1 MTISTYEVVIYTGIF
16 LVPGFIIDEIVTTLK
31 PIKVYSDSVKALRY
45 IGYSVFNLTV
55 WFWLFY
61 LIKTAVDNSSVWY
74 FLLLE
79 LSLLAT
85 SAISGVVIGLIRKFE
100 LLRKLFARFDINIL
114 HPVPTA
120 WDYKFSEIYTEKWVI
135 VTLENDKHVYGKFGY
150 ASLASS
156 EKDERDIFLEEIW
169 SLGEDDNWKKRERT
183 DGVWIKATNIKMI
196 EFLN

>member
-1 MTISTYEVVIYTGIF
+1 
-16 LVPGFIIDEIVTTLK
+16 
-31 PIKVYSDSVKALRY
+31 
-45 IGYSVFNLTV
+45 
-55 WFWLFY
+55 
-61 LIKTAVDNSSVWY
+61 
-74 FLLLE
+74 
-79 LSLLAT
+79 
-85 SAISGVVIGLIRKFE
+85 
-100 LLRKLFARFDINIL
+100 
-114 HPVPTA
+114 VPTA